1 VDDRGA
7 LLIRPVIEAQ
17 TLRDAA
23 GSQGVQRLTL
33 KPGQKPLRI
42 TSGRSLELRL
52 NATMP
57 HAGATVAL
65 HVLASGTLEERTTI
79 IFDGSERKLIVA
91 TAHSSVGRTGA
102 RSPYKASLKNIASPG
117 EPLVIA
123 VYVDHSIV
131 EARIA

>member
-1 VDDRGA
+1 MTQRSA
-7 LLIRPVIEAQ
+7 LWRSTLGRLIRPCWEV
-17 TLRDAA
+17 
-23 GSQGVQRLTL
+23 
-33 KPGQKPLRI
+33 
-42 TSGRSLELRL
+42 
-52 NATMP
+52 
-57 HAGATVAL
+57 ATVAL

-131 EARIA
+131 EARIE